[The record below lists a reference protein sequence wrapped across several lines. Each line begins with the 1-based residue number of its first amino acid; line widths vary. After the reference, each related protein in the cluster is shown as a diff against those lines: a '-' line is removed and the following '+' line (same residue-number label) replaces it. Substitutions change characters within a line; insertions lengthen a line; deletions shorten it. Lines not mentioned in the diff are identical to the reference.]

1 MRISDWSS
9 DVCSSDLSEQ
19 FALFPPRP
27 IARREIDRT
36 GAPTPHDHLPGQLS
50 RDERAHGLSHGKLLC
65 CFRMRERGGGRRW
78 NPRGMG
84 QRMKR
89 LPVHD
94 GVDNLATSIPFYST
108 LFRATPPLLNLDY
121 SKRMLKTPPR

>member
-65 CFRMRERGGGRRW
+65 CFRMRERGGVRRW
-78 NPRGMG
+78 NQRGKG
-84 QRMKR
+84 KRMKR
-89 LPVHD
+89 LHVHV
-94 GVDNLATSIPFYST
+94 GVENLATSIRFYST
-108 LFRATPPLLNLDY
+108 MFGEIGRAHV
-121 SKRMLKTPPR
+121 